1 MKINRKFSLNLEKIS
16 YYYIHNFKKEQNDRR
31 NKVGVNPWGIYIAIE
46 IIVICIIAGCI
57 LGFMNAI

>member
-1 MKINRKFSLNLEKIS
+1 MS

-31 NKVGVNPWGIYIAIE
+31 NKAGVNPWGIYIAIE

-57 LGFMNAI
+57 LGFMNAMR